1 MPRRLPHRSMPS
13 RRKLRRRSAEARNAQ
28 NRKPDKPKPKSMPS
42 ILISSGTSET
52 GSTARRGPGRGGV
65 YGRRRRFERP
75 ARCIWCGI
83 DYMAKQSTR
92 LGLPTYC
99 GGAHRTAAWR
109 ARRKD
114 WEAYLQAWNT
124 PLAPMRETFQR
135 IVAEKQM
142 LEAPRVRATYV
153 MSLKPDIPAEA
164 IRQIDVAEEVQVSGQ
179 DQLQPHFL
187 TPEERAMARDDPE
200 YAEWLRRQGRL

>member
-1 MPRRLPHRSMPS
+1 MSGRLPHRSTPS

-42 ILISSGTSET
+42 IRVRSATSET
-52 GSTARRGPGRGGV
+52 GATARRGPGRGGV
-65 YGRRRRFERP
+65 YGRRQRFERP
-75 ARCIWCGI
+75 AMCTWCGV
-83 DYMAKQSTR
+83 DYLAKQSTR

-99 GGAHRTAAWR
+99 SGAHRTAAWR

-114 WEAYLQAWNT
+114 WDAYMQAWNN
-124 PLAPMRETFQR
+124 PVVPMRETFRR

-142 LEAPRVRATYV
+142 LEAPRVQAAYM

-164 IRQIDVAEEVQVSGQ
+164 IRQVDIAEEVHVPDQGQ
-179 DQLQPHFL
+179 FQIHNL
-187 TPEERAMARDDPE
+187 TPEERIRAMQDLE
-200 YAEWLRRQGRL
+200 YAEWLRRQGIL